1 MQHLVTIGLGGL
13 GVAMGR
19 ISGFPIDLRRHPYN
33 SLAPPCE
40 CVMSNSMMTTFTSRV
55 YTCYVFALTDYPN
68 GWVFLPSVGKYYR
81 VVFQK
86 VTLATAR
93 TSCAAFAPTAHP
105 VAINDKDES
114 QAVQQL
120 IASFP
125 RKQRCSLS
133 TNYTHT
139 TLKVY

>member
-1 MQHLVTIGLGGL
+1 
-13 GVAMGR
+13 
-19 ISGFPIDLRRHPYN
+19 
-33 SLAPPCE
+33 
-40 CVMSNSMMTTFTSRV
+40 
-55 YTCYVFALTDYPN
+55 VFVLTGYPD

-81 VVFQK
+81 VVRKK
-86 VTLATAR
+86 VNLATAR
-93 TSCAAFAPTAHP
+93 TECAAFPPTAHP
-105 VAINDKDES
+105 VDINDKYES